1 MQQECFFL
9 LALVNRNGLQVE
21 KLAAGRFCEGASSR
35 SALLSV
41 VPKLNKYKEI
51 GTGIIML
58 QFYKKKNL
66 RCNINMTWVLV

>member
-1 MQQECFFL
+1 MQQEGFFL
-9 LALVNRNGLQVE
+9 LVLVNRNGLQVE
-21 KLAAGRFCEGASSR
+21 KLVAVRFCEGASSR

-58 QFYKKKNL
+58 QFYKKK
-66 RCNINMTWVLV
+66 IYDVI